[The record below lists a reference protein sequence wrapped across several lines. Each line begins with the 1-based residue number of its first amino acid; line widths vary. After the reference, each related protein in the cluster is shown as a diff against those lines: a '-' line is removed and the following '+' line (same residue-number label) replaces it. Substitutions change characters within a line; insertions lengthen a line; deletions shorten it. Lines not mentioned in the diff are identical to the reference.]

1 MKRALVLVLASCVA
15 HPLVVERPDNV
26 PPDAIPVH
34 GRAVIRDARCGGAK
48 TPEASATPAAN
59 LTLRLQLGH
68 QNLAGPPAAVLQT
81 DAAGAFEAWL
91 SPGEY
96 CVVLKSRSREGGRAP
111 AVPQSA
117 GSAPLTAECLERLAL
132 LCDGELVVG
141 ARQKEVWA
149 DLAGKSCPSSG
160 PCATTV
166 AKPAEL
172 APP

>member
-1 MKRALVLVLASCVA
+1 MVVLLLASCVA
-15 HPLVVERPDNV
+15 HAPVVVRPDNL

-34 GRAVIRDARCGGAK
+34 GKAVIRDARCGGAK
-48 TPEASATPAAN
+48 IPEATAAPAAN
-59 LTLRLQLGH
+59 LSLRLQLGH
-68 QNLAGPPAAVLQT
+68 QNLAAPPSAVLQT
-81 DAAGAFEAWL
+81 DGSGAFEAWL

-96 CVVLKSRSREGGRAP
+96 CVVLKSRSREGGRTP
-111 AVPQSA
+111 AVPPSA
-117 GSAPLTAECLERLAL
+117 GSAPLTAECLEKLAL

-141 ARQKEVWA
+141 AGQKEVWA